1 MKQAIYGLILYV
13 FLILPPVATLMES
26 IMAIHMLMQIPLLV
40 ISSILMSRFFQV
52 RFRDFFES
60 WNSNGIPGFVLF
72 VFIWT
77 YWLVP
82 RAMDEALTI
91 QMVEIFKFISL
102 PFLAGIPLRDSWGKL
117 RKMGKYIMFIY
128 FIITSLAL
136 GWLYI
141 ASPEQLCNNYLVVE
155 QIALGWSS
163 AIIGICVLLYFVQD
177 IFVDESEYE

>member
-13 FLILPPVATLMES
+13 FLILPPVATLMVS
-26 IMAIHMLMQIPLLV
+26 ICVVHMLFLLSLLV
-40 ISSILMSRFFQV
+40 ISGILMARFFQV
-52 RFRDFFES
+52 RFPDFFEK
-60 WNSNGIPGFVLF
+60 WNRNGIPGILLF

-77 YWLVP
+77 YWLIP
-82 RAMDEALTI
+82 RAMDEALTM

-117 RKMGKYIMFIY
+117 GKMGKYIMFIY

-141 ASPEQLCNNYLVVE
+141 ASPEQLCNTCLVVE
-155 QIALGWSS
+155 QRALGWSS
-163 AIIGICVLLYFVQD
+163 AIIGICVMLYFVQD